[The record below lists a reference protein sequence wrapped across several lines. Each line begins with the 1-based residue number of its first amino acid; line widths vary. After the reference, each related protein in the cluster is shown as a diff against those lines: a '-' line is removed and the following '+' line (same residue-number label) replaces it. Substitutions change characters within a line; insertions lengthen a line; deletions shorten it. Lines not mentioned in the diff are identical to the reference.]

1 MLKKIEPFSLLMR
14 KLSRVPHNY
23 KITKGVNLKTRKTV
37 TLNRKVQ
44 KTNNCK
50 IFNRKSYEGQQL
62 GGMKNNIRRAISCYL

>member
-1 MLKKIEPFSLLMR
+1 MLKKIEPFSLLLR

-44 KTNNCK
+44 KN
-50 IFNRKSYEGQQL
+50 QQL
-62 GGMKNNIRRAISCYL
+62 QNFQ